1 MVGSHVPPA
10 MDQAIFNFGLSTKT
24 ISVYL
29 MCCGL
34 ADMGSPVT
42 VKVMLPIWSGSE
54 AELRQG
60 LADLEARHIIIKG
73 AGDIA
78 DLAPY
83 RINPSSKWRLPAS

>member
-1 MVGSHVPPA
+1 

-42 VKVMLPIWSGSE
+42 VKTMLPIWSSAE
-54 AELRQG
+54 EELRQG
-60 LADLEARHIIIKG
+60 LAELEARHIVIKG
-73 AGDIA
+73 SGEIP
-78 DLAPY
+78 DLALY
-83 RINPSSKWRLPAS
+83 HINPSSKWRLPAT